1 MQEAENRDAVCS
13 MDMDI
18 TYIFIA
24 QKGEGMMVKC
34 KLHPGRKQL
43 HYAANTSL
51 AHWENGVKGFIIVW
65 SSKWPM
71 KMFFCADRNV
81 FSG

>member
-51 AHWENGVKGFIIVW
+51 AHWE
-65 SSKWPM
+65 SKRIYYCL
-71 KMFFCADRNV
+71 KFQTANENVLLCDRNV

>member
-24 QKGEGMMVKC
+24 QKGKGMMVKC

-51 AHWENGVKGFIIVW
+51 AH
-65 SSKWPM
+65 
-71 KMFFCADRNV
+71 
-81 FSG
+81 